1 MVSDR
6 SFRAFLFYTS
16 MKKILALLFSVL
28 FLFSCNQNTKFRI
41 SGTVKDAEGKKV
53 YLIHDDLINPMV
65 VDSAKL
71 GADGEFS
78 FSAKRPDY
86 PDFYKL
92 QLGTDKFITFS
103 VDSCEDIQV
112 ETQDKNFS
120 TAYKVT
126 GSPASTNIQMLR
138 KSLINIQLQIDKL
151 GSLSGAAHAAK
162 LNEITAAI
170 EKHKQMAKGFIMAN
184 PGSTVAYFAIYQQI
198 NGTLLFSPYAKEDAP
213 YYKAVATSYNTYMPE
228 YVRTKNL
235 YSLVMDA
242 IKTERSNNARR
253 EWKEIVDK
261 AGKGYIDITLKDKK
275 DVEHKLSDL
284 DGKVVLLDF
293 TSYQAEGAVDYV
305 FALRELYN
313 KYHSRGFEIYQV
325 SVDQNKVL
333 WQQSVENIPWVCV
346 RDDNGPNAVC
356 LSTYN
361 VTSIP
366 TTFLLTRS
374 GNIIKRSPGFDELKK
389 LIEANL

>member
-1 MVSDR
+1 
-6 SFRAFLFYTS
+6 
-16 MKKILALLFSVL
+16 
-28 FLFSCNQNTKFRI
+28 
-41 SGTVKDAEGKKV
+41 
-53 YLIHDDLINPMV
+53 
-65 VDSAKL
+65 
-71 GADGEFS
+71 
-78 FSAKRPDY
+78 
-86 PDFYKL
+86 
-92 QLGTDKFITFS
+92 LGTDKFITFS

-261 AGKGYIDITLKDKK
+261 AGKGYIDIALKDKK

-374 GNIIKRSPGFDELKK
+374 GNIIKRSPGFDELNK